1 MLLGRS
7 AKKSLPFM
15 RIDSVGVLLWIL
27 TTKIANDLKNDKE
40 HYEQQLLELTANDK
54 SYELDAAT
62 LLWVAQHVRE
72 LYRSFEKWSKRTVF

>member
-1 MLLGRS
+1 
-7 AKKSLPFM
+7 M